1 MEFVLNYNCEYMRLS
16 PEVQSIKSP
25 PKTMQTLFWSAD
37 VRSLDLRKDKDIIV
51 HRILSYGSLRDLKW
65 LFGHYSKNEVRDIFL
80 SRPKKYYTPA
90 ALNFV
95 DKHLLST
102 GKKLDKKKYVKAV
115 Y

>member
-1 MEFVLNYNCEYMRLS
+1 MLKC
-16 PEVQSIKSP
+16 IKIMKSVSP

-37 VRSLDLRKDKDIIV
+37 VRSLDLRKDKNIIV
-51 HRILSYGSLRDLKW
+51 HRILSFGSLRDLRW
-65 LFGHYSKNEVRDIFL
+65 LFRHYPKSTLKSVFL

-95 DKHLLST
+95 SVFLLRT
-102 GKKLDKKKYVKAV
+102 GKKPDKSKYVKTT

>member
-1 MEFVLNYNCEYMRLS
+1 MKS
-16 PEVQSIKSP
+16 ASP

-37 VRSLDLRKDKDIIV
+37 VKSLDLRKDKNIIV

-65 LFGHYSKNEVRDIFL
+65 LFSHYPESTLKSVFL

-90 ALNFV
+90 SLNFV
-95 DKHLLST
+95 GGFLLRT
-102 GKKLDKKKYVKAV
+102 GKRLDKNKYVKTT

>member
-1 MEFVLNYNCEYMRLS
+1 MKS
-16 PEVQSIKSP
+16 ASP

-37 VRSLDLRKDKDIIV
+37 VKSLDLRKDKDIIV

-65 LFGHYSKNEVRDIFL
+65 LFRHYPKSTVKGVFL
-80 SRPKKYYTPA
+80 SRPKKYYTMA

-95 DKHLLST
+95 DKYLLCT
-102 GKKLDKKKYVKAV
+102 GKKLNKKKYVKVV